1 MLHIV
6 KCITYYLAHLH
17 GVSVILPKIYISP
30 LKNNWFEAWSNSS
43 SCNMIIPFRKDSLK
57 GLLQR
62 RGWGGVYTFHPVRHV
77 SIFITCLKPNVKRQ
91 DWVLLINYPPPP
103 THQNAGSVPVLLV
116 AVTDVSTTWGG
127 GPSQSDFDDDSDD
140 DFRSRNTLLQTI
152 RTQNQLYLIFY
163 RVNGFSTIF
172 ESIWF
177 RASLG
182 AVSFH

>member
-6 KCITYYLAHLH
+6 KCIAYYLAHLH
-17 GVSVILPKIYISP
+17 GVSVILPKISISP
-30 LKNNWFEAWSNSS
+30 LKNNWFEAWSNCS

-62 RGWGGVYTFHPVRHV
+62 RGGYTSHPVRHV
-77 SIFITCLKPNVKRQ
+77 GIFITCLKPNIKRQ
-91 DWVLLINYPPPP
+91 DLVLLINYPPPPP

-127 GPSQSDFDDDSDD
+127 SLNQSDIDDDSDD
-140 DFRSRNTLLQTI
+140 DFRSRTSLLRTI

-172 ESIWF
+172 ESIWL
-177 RASLG
+177 RGSLG